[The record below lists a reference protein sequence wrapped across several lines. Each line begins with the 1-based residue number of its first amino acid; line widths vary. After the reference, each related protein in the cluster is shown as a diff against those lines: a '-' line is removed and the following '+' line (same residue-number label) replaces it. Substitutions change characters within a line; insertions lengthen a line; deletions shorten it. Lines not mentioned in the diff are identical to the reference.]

1 MKKLED
7 MNLVDDFLVY
17 SLTVHKLYGEKASR
31 NILECILQRKIR
43 RLTVIPQKP
52 WPGENP
58 EKHGIRL
65 DVYLDEEDG
74 ELFDIEPD
82 NNSST
87 NDVNALPR
95 RVRFYHAKIDAGNLA
110 AGEDYS
116 KLRNV
121 VVIFITTYD
130 PLGMNRMVYTIKNGC
145 VEVPALPYEDGART
159 IFLYTKGK
167 AGNPPKE
174 LQQLMRYM
182 ENSTLENAQTAGLA
196 RLHEMVTELKSDR
209 EVGLAYMKSYEIE
222 QYIRSEEK
230 AESLLQLLTKYRAV
244 PDDERNRILSEK
256 NLDVLNAWYEDALS
270 KNAQYLEAKS
280 RAKSILLLLEDFG
293 EIPEDLQKRILCE
306 TDLEILDFWLH
317 NVRRA
322 ETLDDFVKKTAL

>member
-1 MKKLED
+1 
-7 MNLVDDFLVY
+7 
-17 SLTVHKLYGEKASR
+17 
-31 NILECILQRKIR
+31 
-43 RLTVIPQKP
+43 
-52 WPGENP
+52 
-58 EKHGIRL
+58 
-65 DVYLDEEDG
+65 
-74 ELFDIEPD
+74 
-82 NNSST
+82 
-87 NDVNALPR
+87 
-95 RVRFYHAKIDAGNLA
+95 
-110 AGEDYS
+110 
-116 KLRNV
+116 
-121 VVIFITTYD
+121 
-130 PLGMNRMVYTIKNGC
+130 MVYTIKNGC

-230 AESLLQLLTKYRAV
+230 AESLLQLLTKFRAV

>member
-1 MKKLED
+1 
-7 MNLVDDFLVY
+7 
-17 SLTVHKLYGEKASR
+17 
-31 NILECILQRKIR
+31 
-43 RLTVIPQKP
+43 
-52 WPGENP
+52 
-58 EKHGIRL
+58 
-65 DVYLDEEDG
+65 
-74 ELFDIEPD
+74 
-82 NNSST
+82 
-87 NDVNALPR
+87 
-95 RVRFYHAKIDAGNLA
+95 
-110 AGEDYS
+110 
-116 KLRNV
+116 
-121 VVIFITTYD
+121 
-130 PLGMNRMVYTIKNGC
+130 
-145 VEVPALPYEDGART
+145 
-159 IFLYTKGK
+159 
-167 AGNPPKE
+167 
-174 LQQLMRYM
+174 
-182 ENSTLENAQTAGLA
+182 
-196 RLHEMVTELKSDR
+196 MVTELKSDR

-322 ETLDDFVKKTAL
+322 ETLDDFVKKRLCKRQKILVSALIPDNGCEYKPGCFFYSRKPHLLP